1 VSNYSIIEGC
11 IRQSCDLKI
20 NTKLINKMD
29 LNKIIINVLEK
40 YQDSQPNMASE
51 SFREILAKEIE
62 VEVDKYCLTL
72 MTSLNA

>member
-1 VSNYSIIEGC
+1 
-11 IRQSCDLKI
+11 
-20 NTKLINKMD
+20 MD

>member
-1 VSNYSIIEGC
+1 MSNYSIIEGC

-20 NTKLINKMD
+20 NNKLINKMD